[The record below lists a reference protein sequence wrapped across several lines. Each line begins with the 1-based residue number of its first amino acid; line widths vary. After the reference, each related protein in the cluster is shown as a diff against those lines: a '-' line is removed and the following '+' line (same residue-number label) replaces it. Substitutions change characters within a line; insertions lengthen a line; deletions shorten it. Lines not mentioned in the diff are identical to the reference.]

1 MDETDCVPGRR
12 FWFSRFIFFSS
23 SGDRSWDE
31 DILCGVFP
39 ASTDDQ
45 RRSCRPVP
53 GLY

>member
-1 MDETDCVPGRR
+1 MDATDCVPGRR
-12 FWFSRFIFFSS
+12 FSRFIFPSG

-45 RRSCRPVP
+45 RRSYRPVP